1 MDRTAQASYDTAR
14 FRSFGGNSPGTER
27 VSPPTS
33 PEIGG
38 LCCRYLG
45 VWDNAGR
52 HVLGKP
58 LEVDRP
64 GAFLVN
70 NRLELLHLFLGKT
83 VLRTSHTVRGGGYW
97 VSGTAA
103 THCHPQSAAVVTT
116 HATRPHQRVKQTNH
130 QKKRGGKGS
139 ARGFSLSV
147 ADPQPNHPMHGKNHK
162 TRFGG
167 FFSAPSTPN
176 ERNRGISRRAGP
188 AVVRLVLR
196 HADIGP

>member
-83 VLRTSHTVRGGGYW
+83 VLRTSHTARGVCGCGGGYW

-103 THCHPQSAAVVTT
+103 THGHHKQHTIHTQYTHTT
-116 HATRPHQRVKQTNH
+116 H
-130 QKKRGGKGS
+130 
-139 ARGFSLSV
+139 
-147 ADPQPNHPMHGKNHK
+147 
-162 TRFGG
+162 
-167 FFSAPSTPN
+167 TPT
-176 ERNRGISRRAGP
+176 
-188 AVVRLVLR
+188 
-196 HADIGP
+196 HTH